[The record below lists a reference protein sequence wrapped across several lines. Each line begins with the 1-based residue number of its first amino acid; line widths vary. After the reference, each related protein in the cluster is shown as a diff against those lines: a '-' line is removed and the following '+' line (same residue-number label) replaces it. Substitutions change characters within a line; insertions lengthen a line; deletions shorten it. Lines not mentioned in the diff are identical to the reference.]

1 MKIIDLTD
9 LTEDFFQRTEEEKIN
24 CIDNFYN
31 LFVELLQ
38 DPEYDN
44 ELVLQHIDN
53 VIRKSEEDEAFE
65 LSHVFYQV
73 KKRLE
78 NKPKKR
84 GRPKKNQDG
93 L

>member
-1 MKIIDLTD
+1 MKIIDLTE
-9 LTEDFFQRTEEEKIN
+9 LTEDFFRRTEEEKIN

-31 LFVELLQ
+31 LFKEMYE

-44 ELVLQHIDN
+44 DLINQHIDN
-53 VIRKSEEDEAFE
+53 VIKKSEEDEVFE
-65 LSHVFYQV
+65 LSHIFLQV
-73 KKRLE
+73 KNRLD

-84 GRPKKNQDG
+84 GRPKKKPNG

>member
-1 MKIIDLTD
+1 MKIIDLTE
-9 LTEDFFQRTEEEKIN
+9 LTEDFFRRTDEEKIN

-31 LFVELLQ
+31 LFVELLE

-44 ELVLQHIDN
+44 NLIRQHIDN
-53 VIRKSEEDEAFE
+53 VIKKSEEDEVFE
-65 LSHVFYQV
+65 LSHIFLEV